1 VVTLLQESVGMPAPA
16 LPPDVRRWL

>member
-1 VVTLLQESVGMPAPA
+1 VVTLLQESIGMPAPA